1 MKKTILAILL
11 LLSAIP
17 IVLTIIV
24 TIRMGLPW
32 WVVALC
38 AVGADVVFDALL
50 VLALRQR
57 GNIIMRCVKVKRDE
71 DYPAED
77 DETEAEDS
85 PEDTPD
91 EFVYRVSHSDTRED
105 VRDAAVLYKTRRRA
119 VEVFKELV
127 SDAEEEGF
135 VSEKGVA
142 SLEFLASINPE
153 LDSLKWEGTRA
164 SDGEAISIE
173 MSCEAVKH

>member
-1 MKKTILAILL
+1 MKRTFILLLL

-38 AVGADVVFDALL
+38 AVGADVVFDVLL

-57 GNIIMRCVKVKRDE
+57 GNIVMRCVKVKRE
-71 DYPAED
+71 DGYPAED
-77 DETEAEDS
+77 DGTEMGDK
-85 PEDTPD
+85 PEDTPDD
-91 EFVYRVSHSDTRED
+91 EFVYRVSHSDTRDD

-127 SDAEEEGF
+127 SDAEKEGF
-135 VSEKGVA
+135 VSEKGIQSTEIFCSIDPKLGILHWGGA
-142 SLEFLASINPE
+142 LGGQSIKIDLEQQRINQ
-153 LDSLKWEGTRA
+153 
-164 SDGEAISIE
+164 
-173 MSCEAVKH
+173 

>member
-1 MKKTILAILL
+1 MKKTILTLLL

-38 AVGADVVFDALL
+38 AVGADVVFDVLL

-57 GNIIMRCVKVKRDE
+57 GNIVTRCVKVKLED

-77 DETEAEDS
+77 DETEVGDS
-85 PEDTPD
+85 SEDTPD

-127 SDAEEEGF
+127 SDAEKEGF
-135 VSEKGVA
+135 VSEKGVQ
-142 SLEFLASINPE
+142 STEIFCYIDPE
-153 LDSLKWEGTRA
+153 LGILHWEGTLGGQ
-164 SDGEAISIE
+164 S
-173 MSCEAVKH
+173 VKIDLDQQRINQ